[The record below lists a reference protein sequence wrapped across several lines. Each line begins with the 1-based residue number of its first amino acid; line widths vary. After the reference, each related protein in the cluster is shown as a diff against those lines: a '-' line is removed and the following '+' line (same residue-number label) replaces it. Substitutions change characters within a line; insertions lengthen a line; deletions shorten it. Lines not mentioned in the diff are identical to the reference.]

1 MISESL
7 LRPEELAAYRLRALY
22 GQYGYRLYR
31 MATFEDYDLC
41 VRNRDFL
48 TGDRFITFTDAGGRL
63 MALKPDITL
72 SVIRSG
78 DDKPGIR
85 QKLCYNENVFRP
97 DRGSG
102 AFREIPQAGLECT
115 GDLTEADIFE
125 VVTLAAKSLSLI
137 SDESLLDLSHL
148 GLLGALL
155 DGISPDGEL
164 RREVAR
170 CIATKNTHDLALICR
185 LQGIGGSRL
194 DEIVFLA
201 GLYGPL
207 GEVLPRLEPYCE
219 SPAAVAAFAMLARLS
234 KALEGEGL
242 AEKVR
247 FNFAVIN
254 DMNYYNGIVF
264 RGFVRG
270 ISEGILSGGQYDPLM
285 RRMGRQSGGIGF
297 ALRLDLLEELPDTPK
312 GGPA

>member
-7 LRPEELAAYRLRALY
+7 LQPEELAAYRLRALY
-22 GQYGYRLYR
+22 RQYGYRLYR

-78 DDKPGIR
+78 DDKPGSR

-97 DRGSG
+97 DRASG
-102 AFREIPQAGLECT
+102 AFKEIPQAGLECT
-115 GDLTEADIFE
+115 GDLSEADIFE
-125 VVTLAAKSLSLI
+125 VVTLAVKSLSLI
-137 SDESLLDLSHL
+137 SDDSVLDLSHL

-170 CIATKNTHDLALICR
+170 CIATKNTHDLEMICR
-185 LQGIGGSRL
+185 RQGISGDRL
-194 DEIVFLA
+194 EEIVFLA

-207 GEVLPRLEPYCE
+207 SEVLPRLAPYCQ
-219 SPAAVAAFAMLARLS
+219 SPAAKDAFGMLGRLS
-234 KALEGEGL
+234 RTLENEGF
-242 AEKVR
+242 AARTR

-264 RGFVRG
+264 KGFIRG
-270 ISEGILSGGQYDPLM
+270 ISEGIVSGGQYDPLM
-285 RRMGRQSGGIGF
+285 RRMGRDSSGIGF
-297 ALRLDLLEELPDTPK
+297 ALRLDLLEELPDGMK
-312 GGPA
+312 GDSP